1 MSRTDAHHVVT
12 ILTPEN
18 EVVNIKFNQG
28 TFAWYKQQFS
38 DVDDKG
44 KKTVLDKSWFN
55 RGTMIIVSGYR
66 RGDEFVA
73 KKYKNSIY
81 QHQVALIESIDENN
95 NLTIRSERY
104 GRDEESTNEY

>member
-1 MSRTDAHHVVT
+1 
-12 ILTPEN
+12 
-18 EVVNIKFNQG
+18 
-28 TFAWYKQQFS
+28 
-38 DVDDKG
+38 
-44 KKTVLDKSWFN
+44 
-55 RGTMIIVSGYR
+55 MIIVSGYR